1 MKIALGTV
9 QLGLAHGIAN
19 QDGQVSREEA
29 KTIISLARS
38 LGVDTLDTAIDYGTS
53 ETLLGN
59 LGVKDYRIIT
69 KIPSLDLSLIHI

>member
-29 KTIISLARS
+29 KTLSCVSNVSL
-38 LGVDTLDTAIDYGTS
+38 VFM
-53 ETLLGN
+53 LL
-59 LGVKDYRIIT
+59 
-69 KIPSLDLSLIHI
+69 

>member
-38 LGVDTLDTAIDYGTS
+38 LGVDTCLLYTS
-53 ETLLGN
+53 
-59 LGVKDYRIIT
+59 
-69 KIPSLDLSLIHI
+69 PSPRDQRGARMASSA